1 MKQDPSRGGASSPVY
16 DTVRRGLAESMFDT
30 AKQALRDEQQRRRS
44 QALRTG
50 FAPAP
55 AEEPKKENPWLSALK
70 NLGGAVISI
79 PATGAD
85 IVAKPF
91 EAIPGFP
98 DVNPEDVGSFNFF
111 VQGGKSLE
119 HVGGDAY
126 QLGRSIIT
134 GKDTLSESPS
144 AKAWKAAG
152 GGLPGVLAVAGPYLD
167 VGSVVAPMA
176 MGAARGAGLVA
187 PKPVPYT
194 PSPAIAQSA
203 ANEAAERA
211 AMLNRT
217 TNAARV
223 ATGNLDRDA
232 YDEVVGKYLE
242 YLAGKQV
249 PPSRRVGQIVVDPSS
264 MTTRRFG
271 QAQRNIAMNAGTD
284 AAPTTML
291 VGVNPDKATTIIGG
305 SSSYGPMFDADKMA
319 QIASE
324 RETYNAKFARP
335 ELLDLMRREGVDIP
349 DAYSTDRLI
358 VESQLFGLPFD
369 TPVGGRPIYA
379 VDPNRASL
387 YNVAGYT
394 GSPDRN
400 RFSLGFTYDIEGRP
414 ITLTE
419 QDSFPTY
426 DGDRRIYPP
435 ELGGVLRKPGNYQ
448 EMQVYGGQ
456 IPSENLRGVGMMFAN
471 PDSMRYTNP
480 EAFFRWAKEN
490 YPQDVGPLVKF
501 AANTVENS
509 KAYVD
514 RLLKVVEAAREK
526 GIPLTAQQLGAEMI
540 EDIDQFVTSGT
551 RLTGGRKP
559 YEGYLG
565 PSQQN
570 YFPTPVNLGDPDSI
584 VAALTQASKT
594 YDDWL
599 KWYASNGE
607 AYDQYS
613 MKLRA
618 LENKASKGRFA
629 ANRRNAERLALSKAT
644 SGFTA
649 EDIAKA
655 REVTPYPANS
665 LPQLEDFLVQAS
677 NGNLEE
683 AAQIWESINAEWS
696 RIINEGRSIPA
707 NQRYWMTTKEEGLQN
722 LVDAGLLTKETVAEL
737 RNELKDK
744 LIVDEDGWG

>member
-1 MKQDPSRGGASSPVY
+1 MKLDPSFDRASNLSPAYSAALQQLV
-16 DTVRRGLAESMFDT
+16 DKRT
-30 AKQALRDEQQRRRS
+30 AKKPSIWDGVAD
-44 QALRTG
+44 G
-50 FAPAP
+50 
-55 AEEPKKENPWLSALK
+55 LK
-70 NLGGAVISI
+70 GTWGLVAS
-79 PATGAD
+79 PLATAAD

-91 EAIPGFP
+91 ELIPGVP
-98 DVNPEDVGSFNFF
+98 DVNPEAVGSYNLF
-111 VQGGKSLE
+111 VEGGKSLK
-119 HVGGDAY
+119 HVAGDVKE
-126 QLGRSIIT
+126 LGRSIIT
-134 GKDTLSESPS
+134 GKDTLSQSPT
-144 AKAWKAAG
+144 AQAYQAAG
-152 GGLPGVLAVAGPYLD
+152 GGLPGVLAAAGPYLD

-249 PPSRRVGQIVVDPSS
+249 PPSGRVGQIVVNPSP
-264 MTTRRFG
+264 MTTRRFA

-291 VGVNPDKATTIIGG
+291 VGINPDKATAIIGG

-324 RETYNAKFARP
+324 RETYNAKFTTA

-394 GSPDRN
+394 GSPDQN

-419 QDSFPTY
+419 SDSFPTY
-426 DGDRRIYPP
+426 KGDRRIYPP
-435 ELGGVLRKPGNYQ
+435 ELGGVLRMPGKYQ

-456 IPSENLRGVGMMFAN
+456 IPSENLRGVGMMFAD
-471 PDSMRYTNP
+471 PDSVRYTNP
-480 EAFFRWAKEN
+480 EAFFRWAKDN

-501 AANTVENS
+501 AANKVESS

-551 RLTGGRKP
+551 KLTGGRKP
-559 YEGYLG
+559 YEGFLG

-618 LENKASKGRFA
+618 LENKALEGRSA
-629 ANRRNAERLALSKAT
+629 ANRRNAERLASSKAT

-722 LVDAGLLTKETVAEL
+722 LVDAGLLTKETVSKL
-737 RNELKDK
+737 RNK
-744 LIVDEDGWG
+744 LNDQPTVDEDIWS